1 MNPGDSFTEKKGN
14 ISPHIFV
21 LSTFFV
27 SIISFFTFRQIGY
40 SEEYFFAP
48 ILGLAVI
55 YGLIN
60 LIRQNRGLS
69 HFSIQ
74 RDLKL
79 YPLLKK
85 SVIRYVVWFVIIYSG
100 YRFYKLHPY
109 YSQYSGNIAFFS
121 YFLWLYL
128 ILGLPYFFITLIF
141 KSSKKEDFY
150 DPAIRVIHIFKQITL
165 RLLRHGVYRLSP
177 GLESKWGGRT
187 HFRLGTTSPFKNN
200 IFGVLRNKYNRKVLL
215 NIIMRAYFIPIMIIQ
230 VYSNLNDSI
239 RYSADNFRGYDF
251 FTICLWLSAILWLMD
266 TINASLSYCIESRW
280 IENRSRSIDLT
291 VGGWLV
297 CLSCY
302 APINNITG
310 IFFPFGPL
318 AASRHPDSIFFNNA
332 YFLYSLK
339 VAEIIILTAHI
350 YADVSLGPSIANIT
364 YKKLQTR
371 GLYGIIRHPGT
382 IFKLLLWWF
391 QAGFYKEFW
400 RIDYIYGHL
409 MWNVIYILRALTEE
423 RHLSKFKDYREYKE
437 KVKYRFLPGII

>member
-27 SIISFFTFRQIGY
+27 SIISFFIFRRIGY
-40 SEEYFFAP
+40 LEEYFFAP
-48 ILGLAVI
+48 IFGLAVI

-60 LIRQNRGLS
+60 LIRQSRGLS

-74 RDLKL
+74 RGLKL

-85 SVIRYVVWFVIIYSG
+85 SVIRYVVWFIIIYSG

-128 ILGLPYFFITLIF
+128 VIGLPYFFITLIF

-150 DPAIRVIHIFKQITL
+150 DPAIRIMHIFKQITL
-165 RLLRHGVYRLSP
+165 RLLRLD
-177 GLESKWGGRT
+177 
-187 HFRLGTTSPFKNN
+187 NN

-215 NIIMRAYFIPIMIIQ
+215 NIIMRAYFIPIMIVQ

-251 FTICLWLSAILWLMD
+251 FTICLWLSAILWLTD

-310 IFFPFGPL
+310 TFFPFGPL
-318 AASRHPDSIFFNNA
+318 AASRHPDSIFFYNA

-339 VAEIIILTAHI
+339 IAEIIILTAHI

-382 IFKLLLWWF
+382 IFKLLLWWV
-391 QAGFYKEFW
+391 QAGLYKEFW

-409 MWNVIYILRALTEE
+409 MWNAIYILRALTEE

-437 KVKYRFLPGII
+437 KVKYRFLPGIV